1 MSERGIINFNED
13 MTEMECLE
21 YNGIRICWNSGR
33 KRWRYDV
40 NESRSDVEK
49 YFHHGDM
56 PIRR

>member
-1 MSERGIINFNED
+1 
-13 MTEMECLE
+13 MECLE